1 MIDRPSL
8 GTQFNALSQ
17 RGAVIAECPK
27 CGIRCEDD
35 SVSVSTTTF
44 VNIDGRVETTRTFKG
59 TISTKFVVD
68 SFGEFLHRNCLVCG
82 HFWETSTIDSI
93 EELP

>member
-1 MIDRPSL
+1 MNDRPSL
-8 GTQFNALSQ
+8 GTQFNAISQ

-35 SVSVSTTTF
+35 SISVSNTTVVT
-44 VNIDGRVETTRTFKG
+44 VSGKVETTRTFKG

-82 HFWETSTIDSI
+82 YSWEVATLDSI
-93 EELP
+93 EVLS